1 MRNFYLGFRQS
12 LETSGPAGDFVD
24 GIMFAQE
31 RIGNPSLAS
40 LPLQFSE

>member
-1 MRNFYLGFRQS
+1 MWNSYPGFRQN
-12 LETSGPAGDFVD
+12 LETARPVGDFVD

-31 RIGNPSLAS
+31 RIGNPLHVS